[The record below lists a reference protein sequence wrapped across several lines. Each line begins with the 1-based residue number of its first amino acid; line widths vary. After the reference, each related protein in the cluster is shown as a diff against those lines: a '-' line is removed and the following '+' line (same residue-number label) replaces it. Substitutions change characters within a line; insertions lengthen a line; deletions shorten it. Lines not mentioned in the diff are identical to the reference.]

1 MIRRPPRSTRTD
13 TLFPYTTL
21 FRSLAN
27 AELGPGIDVEAVQ
40 ELGGVGPDD
49 LDLAERRRVED
60 ADAGTHLKAFARDGG
75 MHILAGPGELQSTLP
90 VADIL
95 EHGPMLHRP
104 VVDRCDARR
113 IEPLASRPPGQRA
126 EDDRSLRRAHAGH
139 TSTRGGQDGGA

>member
-75 MHILAGPGELQSTLP
+75 MHILAGPGEIARTLP

-95 EHGPMLHRP
+95 APGPLFHRP
-104 VVDRCDARR
+104 VVDRCAALR
-113 IEPLASRPPGQRA
+113 IDTTASSPPGA
-126 EDDRSLRRAHAGH
+126 CAAADRRY
-139 TSTRGGQDGGA
+139 GAAPRER